1 MKKQKIMKTKLTIAA
16 TLLATLSL
24 AQGGGQKWSLSGNN
38 VSQGDFL
45 GTTNSSPLILKTN
58 NQEWLR
64 IRPNGEFR
72 FLSLNNPGG
81 LSGFMVLNTQGEA
94 SRLNFTGTTNDVV
107 TGAGTFSNI
116 SSLTGFTLSGSNI
129 VTNFNLGIGVATP
142 TTMFHVGGTGLFNG
156 DLTTTS
162 NMYVNGTLK
171 VGTNS
176 VFVGTGVTDNFIYTD
191 NGALRINGNEGQPTL
206 QNTAINP
213 DGAVATVGF
222 PAGDIHGPNLAQI
235 GQIHLMAKDFMMI
248 SGTNPTLTFK
258 QTYSTTTPSP
268 NVNGEMAIEYVNTV
282 EGTETVTGINFWKPF
297 PNTNGFD
304 NYLLFVR
311 TDGNIG
317 IGTATPDHK
326 LDVCGTIRSK
336 EVFVEVGW
344 CDYVFDESYK
354 LKPLYEVEEY
364 IKKNHHLPGIESE
377 KEIETNGLKL
387 AEMSA
392 KHMEK
397 IEELT
402 LYIIEQQKQID
413 ALKKEMEELKNK

>member
-1 MKKQKIMKTKLTIAA
+1 MKKLLTIV
-16 TLLATLSL
+16 LSL
-24 AQGGGQKWSLSGNN
+24 CATFSFSQGGGQKWSLTGNA
-38 VSQGDFL
+38 VSPADFI
-45 GTTNSSPLILKTN
+45 GTTNSAPLVFKTN
-58 NQEWLR
+58 NAERMR
-64 IRPNGEFR
+64 IRPDGSFQYS
-72 FLSLNNPGG
+72 SLNNPGG
-81 LSGFMVLNTQGEA
+81 TAGLLQLSSLGDA
-94 SRLNFTGTTNDVV
+94 SRLNFTGSTNDVL
-107 TGAGTFSNI
+107 TGAGTFSNL
-116 SSLTGFTLSGSNI
+116 SSLTGFTLNGNNI
-129 VTNFNLGIGVATP
+129 VTGFNLGVGVITP
-142 TTMFHVGGTGLFNG
+142 TAMFHVGGTGLFNG

-162 NMYVNGTLK
+162 NMFVNGVLK

-176 VFVGTGVTDNFIYTD
+176 VFVGTGVLDNFIYTD

-206 QNTAINP
+206 QNTVINP

-222 PAGDIHGPNLAQI
+222 PAGDIHGPDATQI
-235 GQIHLMAKDFMMI
+235 NQIHLMAKDFMMI
-248 SGTNPTLTFK
+248 SGANPTLTFK
-258 QTYSTTTPSP
+258 QSSTGTPSP
-268 NVNGEMAIEYVNTV
+268 NVNGEMAIEYVNTI
-282 EGTETVTGINFWKPF
+282 EGTDVVTGINVWKPF

-311 TDGNIG
+311 TDGNVG

-344 CDYVFDESYK
+344 CDYVFDEKYK
-354 LKPLYEVEEY
+354 LKPLYEVEDY
-364 IKKNHHLPGIESE
+364 IKKNHHLPGVAPATEIES
-377 KEIETNGLKL
+377 NGLKL

-402 LYIIEQQKQID
+402 LYIIEQQKQLD